1 MAIPRRYILVALT
14 LTVTRAVSA
23 QGLQNNN
30 NSALDHAVRSFWE
43 AGSEKDLRSA
53 ASDIL
58 ALGSE
63 PDTVWL
69 RMGNGRVYSA
79 RVAKGRLNLEHET
92 PDGKKHRYVLVV
104 PSTYNPAVPM
114 PLRIYLHGGVET
126 EDRNSGRLWDFERFG
141 PGEGLALYPSAWR
154 GAMWW
159 HQNQLTNILGILT
172 ELKRTYNIDES
183 RIHVIGVSDGGTG
196 AYFLAFKVPTPFAG
210 FVPLIGHGGALVNPR
225 AGAAGPFFVPNLRNA
240 PFFIVNGAL
249 DPLFPVREVAP
260 YVNLYRQAGVSV
272 VFRPRSEAGHELR
285 WWPEVAPA
293 VDSFIASHPRNPFP
307 DRITWET
314 DNPDRF
320 ARAYWLR
327 IDELGSVPGETD
339 FPGFDSIVPLR
350 PEPNL
355 GVRADPTSRQ
365 GVRLLA
371 VELGS
376 TAGRAGLQAGDRILE
391 ANGVPTPNVPSL
403 LQATQGLTWGDSL
416 ILVVDR
422 DNIRRKIG
430 VFFGPAPGTEAQ
442 APALAFPRPGPTGR
456 IELERKGNE
465 VEVLT
470 SGVRRFTLLLSPS
483 QFNLDTIVRVRANGR
498 LVFEGMAPKRTETL
512 MEWAQLD
519 RDRTMLYLAELT
531 IDLTG
536 SP

>member
-1 MAIPRRYILVALT
+1 LAIPRRYILCALT
-14 LTVTRAVSA
+14 LTVARAAAA
-23 QGLQNNN
+23 QGLQSDN
-30 NSALDHAVRSFWE
+30 NSALDQAVQAFWE
-43 AGSEKDLRSA
+43 AGSDKDLRSA
-53 ASDIL
+53 ASDLL
-58 ALGSE
+58 ATGSE
-63 PDTVWL
+63 PKAIWR
-69 RMGNGRVYSA
+69 RMARGRSYSA

-92 PDGKKHRYVLVV
+92 PDGRKHRYVLVV

-126 EDRNSGRLWDFERFG
+126 EERNSARLWDFERFG
-141 PGEGLALYPSAWR
+141 AGEGLALYPSAWR

-159 HQNQLTNILGILT
+159 HQNQVENILGILT
-172 ELKRTYNIDES
+172 ELKRTYNIDEN

-196 AYFLAFKVPTPFAG
+196 AFFLALKVPTPFAG
-210 FVPLIGHGGALVNPR
+210 FVPLIGHAGALVNPR
-225 AGAAGPFFVPNLRNA
+225 IGAAGPFFVPNLRNS

-249 DPLFPVREVAP
+249 DPLFPVREVVP
-260 YVNLYRQAGVSV
+260 FISLYRQAGVNV
-272 VFRPRSEAGHELR
+272 VFRPRPEAGHELR

-293 VDSFIASHPRNPFP
+293 VDSFIAGTTRSPFP

-320 ARAYWLR
+320 PRAYWLR
-327 IDELGSVPGETD
+327 IDELGGMPGDTR

-365 GVRLLA
+365 GVRLRA

-376 TAGRAGLQAGDRILE
+376 TAGRAGLQAGDRVLE
-391 ANGVPTPNVPSL
+391 ANGVPTPDVRSL

-422 DNIRRKIG
+422 DNIQRRIA
-430 VFFGPAPGTEAQ
+430 VFFGAAPGAEAT
-442 APALAFPRPGPTGR
+442 APTLAFPRPRVTGR
-456 IELERKGNE
+456 IEMERQGND
-465 VEVLT
+465 VEVMS

-483 QFNLDTIVRVRANGR
+483 QFNLDDVVRVRANGR
-498 LVFEGMAPKRTETL
+498 LVFEGKVPVRTET
-512 MEWAQLD
+512 MIEWALRD

-531 IDLTG
+531 IDLAG